1 MVKNQFDLIPW
12 AQPEFWGNEQK
23 YVDEALQSTWISGGH
38 FLDRFENDF
47 AKYCGKPFAI
57 SASNGTTAI
66 HMAYLGLGIMPGDEI
81 IVPGFAFMAGAN
93 IALQMNAKPVFAEV
107 DPSSWCVTADAIEK
121 CISPRTRLILPVHTY
136 GNVCLMDDIL
146 ALGKIKNILVV
157 EDVAEAFTSRYK
169 GKLAGTLA
177 ETATFSFQATKIITT
192 GEGGMVITDNKNL
205 YEKMGLYRSH
215 GMLKTRYLH
224 EVAGHNFR
232 LTNMQAALGCAQME
246 NLETIISQRK
256 RVHITYKKHL
266 EAIAGFKLQYFPPEI
281 DPVLWALA
289 LKLDP
294 AAFPQGRDEV
304 MRSLKEYGIESRP
317 GFYAASQMDLYGK
330 QILPISEDI
339 ARWVISLPTYPSLQ
353 DEQID
358 FICKSLSMLRR

>member
-1 MVKNQFDLIPW
+1 MMKNKTVSIPW

-38 FLDRFENDF
+38 FLDRFELDF

-66 HMAYLGLGIMPGDEI
+66 HMAYLGLGIKPGDEI

-93 IALQMNAKPVFAEV
+93 IALQMNAQPVFAEV
-107 DPSSWCVTADAIEK
+107 DPNSWCVTAEAIEK

-146 ALGKIKNILVV
+146 ELGKTKNIPVV

-169 GKLAGTLA
+169 DKLAGTLA
-177 ETATFSFQATKIITT
+177 DMATYSFQATKIITT
-192 GEGGMVITDNKNL
+192 GEGGMVITDDKEL
-205 YEKMGLYRSH
+205 FERMGLYRSH

-246 NLETIISQRK
+246 HLETIIANRK
-256 RVHITYKKHL
+256 RVHVTYKKYL
-266 EAIAGFKLQYFPPEI
+266 EPVEGIKLQYFPPEI

-294 AAFPQGRDEV
+294 VAFPQGRDEV
-304 MRSLKEYGIESRP
+304 MRSLKEDGIESRP
-317 GFYAASQMDLYGK
+317 GFYAASQMELYGK
-330 QILPISEDI
+330 QNLPISEDI
-339 ARWVISLPTYPSLQ
+339 ARWVISLPTYPSLL
-353 DEQID
+353 DDQID
-358 FICKSLSMLRR
+358 FICSRLNRLRR